1 MTLNLVRAP
10 LDTNRL
16 ARWARTRGWVQR
28 KGHHTTFD
36 EGRALHHLIT
46 EALGPGVFTAFR
58 LLVAS
63 RRTDGNLYAYSS
75 LDAEALRS
83 AAATHALPDHLDVL
97 LPEQIESKP
106 MPPDWCAGQQ
116 LGFDVRIRPVRR
128 LRTELASSHGRF
140 RKGAEVDAFL
150 VHALRRSP
158 EAPDAADAAHKRESI
173 YLEWL
178 AEQLAPTATL
188 VREHSRLA
196 RFRRVRIARTGQGPE
211 GPDATIHGDLI
222 VADPSKFSALLARGA
237 GRHRAYGYGMLLLRP
252 PNQRPLTR

>member
-1 MTLNLVRAP
+1 MRLNLVHAP

-16 ARWARTRGWVQR
+16 ARWAGTRGWVQR
-28 KGHHTTFD
+28 KGQHITFD

-46 EALGPGVFTAFR
+46 ETLGAGVFKAFR

-63 RRTDGNLYAYSS
+63 RKTVGNLYAYSP
-75 LDAEALRS
+75 LNAEELRS
-83 AAATHALPDHLDVL
+83 AAATHALPEHLAVL
-97 LPEQIESKP
+97 RAERIESKP
-106 MPPDWCAGQQ
+106 MPSNWRAGQQ

-128 LRTELASSHGRF
+128 LRTELTSPHGRF
-140 RKGAEVDAFL
+140 REGAEVDAFL

-158 EAPDAADAAHKRESI
+158 NAVDAAHKRESV

-196 RFRRVRIARTGQGPE
+196 RFRRVRVARTAGQGPE

-222 VADPSKFSALLARGA
+222 VADPSRFSALLARGA

-252 PNQRPLTR
+252 PNQQPMTR

>member
-1 MTLNLVRAP
+1 MRLNLVRASV
-10 LDTNRL
+10 DTNRL
-16 ARWARTRGWVQR
+16 ARWAGTRGWVQR
-28 KGHHTTFD
+28 KGQHTTFD

-46 EALGPGVFTAFR
+46 EVLGPGVFKAFR

-63 RRTDGNLYAYSS
+63 RRTVGNLYAYSS

-83 AAATHALPDHLDVL
+83 AAETHACPDHLAVL
-97 LPEQIESKP
+97 PPEQIQSKP
-106 MPPDWCAGQQ
+106 MPPHWRVGQQ
-116 LGFDVRIRPVRR
+116 LGFDVRARPVRR
-128 LRTELASSHGRF
+128 LRTELASPHGRF
-140 RKGAEVDAFL
+140 REGAEVDAFL

-158 EAPDAADAAHKRESI
+158 DIADAAHKREAV
-173 YLEWL
+173 YVEWL

-188 VREHSRLA
+188 VREDSRLT

-211 GPDATIHGDLI
+211 GPDATIHGNLI

-252 PNQRPLTR
+252 PNQQPLTR